1 MSRPPSRGSA
11 SARRLL
17 GSIFNALAAPGR
29 VAGAPWRRLVRPHS
43 AALTDHLRIVRFA
56 LRAYRFDAA
65 GPRCALG
72 RNVRFWGPVSIH
84 MGERCALL
92 DDVIVSG
99 VGALRLGDRS
109 SVGHGTVIAVR
120 DRIDIGSDVMIAGYC
135 YLLDVDHGMDLE
147 VGAAMKDQDLRIA
160 PVRIGDDVWIGAQ
173 SVILRGVTIG
183 DGAVV
188 AARSVVTRDVPA
200 EMVVGGNPAR
210 EIRRRGDAPSP
221 SQPAREPAGRDA
233 SDASAAE
240 S

>member
-1 MSRPPSRGSA
+1 MRTPR
-11 SARRLL
+11 SARALL
-17 GSIFNALAAPGR
+17 GLLFDALAAPGR

-43 AALTDHLRIVRFA
+43 AGLTDHLRIVRFA
-56 LRAYRFDAA
+56 LRAYRFDSA

-72 RNVRFWGPVSIH
+72 RNVRFWGPARIH

-99 VGALRLGDRS
+99 VGELLLGDRS
-109 SVGHGTVIAVR
+109 SVGHGSVIAVR
-120 DRIDIGSDVMIAGYC
+120 ERVAIGSDVMLAGYC
-135 YLLDVDHGMDLE
+135 YILDVDHGMELE
-147 VGAAMKDQDLRIA
+147 AEAAMKDQDLRIA
-160 PVRIGDDVWIGAQ
+160 PVRIGDDVWIGAH

-200 EMVVGGNPAR
+200 NTVVGGNPAR
-210 EIRRRGDAPSP
+210 EIRDRAAEGPS
-221 SQPAREPAGRDA
+221 SQPAAREPAGRDA
-233 SDASAAE
+233 SAAE